1 MTNNRRTRRGKRRYR
16 GGKAR
21 TRAARRAQAK
31 AQQRNNQVMAI
42 NEPTN
47 GILEPNSVNVGVATN
62 EPGNGILEPN
72 SGVVANGPGN
82 GILEPNSGVVAN
94 EPGNIIPEPNAI
106 HRVANVA
113 NATLPEGWKKEQMT
127 NHPAV
132 VWYEKNGGEQWFA
145 PGAEENDPTMFTND
159 ASLPSGWRKAYHRNN
174 NIDPKLYWYVS
185 PNNQTSWTRPNASNG
200 SLNDPTN
207 LPNTANVP
215 APATSNVPLAPAAIN
230 HLNTREANLSPNIQG
245 QLNRIKQK
253 ITNINQTLRS
263 FKQTQTGG
271 TRRR

>member
-1 MTNNRRTRRGKRRYR
+1 MVNNRKTRRGKRRYR
-16 GGKAR
+16 GGKPR

-31 AQQRNNQVMAI
+31 AQQRANQVA
-42 NEPTN
+42 
-47 GILEPNSVNVGVATN
+47 ATN
-62 EPGNGILEPN
+62 EPDN
-72 SGVVANGPGN
+72 V
-82 GILEPNSGVVAN
+82 
-94 EPGNIIPEPNAI
+94 IPEPNAV

-113 NATLPEGWKKEQMT
+113 NNSLPEGWKKEQMA

-132 VWYEKNGGEQWFA
+132 VWYEKNNGGEQWFA

-159 ASLPSGWRKAYHRNN
+159 TSLPSGWRKAYHRNN

-185 PNNQTSWTRPNASNG
+185 PNNQTSWIRPNVSNG

-207 LPNTANVP
+207 IPNAANAANTAN
-215 APATSNVPLAPAAIN
+215 APLAPAVIN

-253 ITNINQTLRS
+253 ITNINQSLSS

-271 TRRR
+271 KRRD

>member
-1 MTNNRRTRRGKRRYR
+1 MVKSRKTRRDKRRHR
-16 GGKAR
+16 GGKPR

-31 AQQRNNQVMAI
+31 AQQRNNQVAAM
-42 NEPTN
+42 
-47 GILEPNSVNVGVATN
+47 N
-62 EPGNGILEPN
+62 EPGNVISEPN
-72 SGVVANGPGN
+72 ARNTVNTS
-82 GILEPNSGVVAN
+82 LTMN
-94 EPGNIIPEPNAI
+94 EPGNVIPEPNAV

-113 NATLPEGWKKEQMT
+113 NTSLPEGWKKEQMA

-132 VWYEKNGGEQWFA
+132 VWYEKNTGGEQWFA

-159 ASLPSGWRKAYHRNN
+159 ASLPAGWRKAYHRNN

-207 LPNTANVP
+207 VPSNTP
-215 APATSNVPLAPAAIN
+215 SNAPLAPAAIN

-245 QLNRIKQK
+245 QINRIKQK
-253 ITNINQTLRS
+253 ITNINQSLSS

-271 TRRR
+271 KRRR

>member
-1 MTNNRRTRRGKRRYR
+1 MVNNHKTRRGKRRYR
-16 GGKAR
+16 GGKPR

-31 AQQRNNQVMAI
+31 AQQRANQVA
-42 NEPTN
+42 
-47 GILEPNSVNVGVATN
+47 ATN
-62 EPGNGILEPN
+62 EPGNVISEPN
-72 SGVVANGPGN
+72 AANRVN
-82 GILEPNSGVVAN
+82 NRLATN
-94 EPGNIIPEPNAI
+94 EPGNVIPEPNAV

-113 NATLPEGWKKEQMT
+113 NNSLPEGWKKEQMA

-132 VWYEKNGGEQWFA
+132 VWYEKNNGGEQWFA

-159 ASLPSGWRKAYHRNN
+159 TSLPSGWRKAYHRNN

-185 PNNQTSWTRPNASNG
+185 PNNQTSWTRPNVSNG

-207 LPNTANVP
+207 IPNTAN
-215 APATSNVPLAPAAIN
+215 AANAANAANTANTANAANAANVANAPLAPAVIN

-253 ITNINQTLRS
+253 ITNINQSLSS
-263 FKQTQTGG
+263 FKQTQRGG
-271 TRRR
+271 KRRGLVYV